1 MNGKKSFATSQ
12 KGAVLI
18 VGLIMMLL
26 LTIIGLAA
34 IRGTDLQ
41 ERMAGNMRDRNL
53 AFQAAEASL
62 RIGEEVL
69 DGAAI
74 PSFAGNV
81 KGYWPDL
88 NKQATYSS
96 LSAGIWPL
104 MDGSTTERRL
114 RPITWTDAQWEQNSI
129 RIAADILE
137 KVKEQPRYT
146 IEELLVSARALNQ
159 GGGVDVESQEK
170 MEDSQFYRITA
181 RGLGGTADAEVI
193 LQSTFAR

>member
-1 MNGKKSFATSQ
+1 MKKRQTAAFYQ
-12 KGAVLI
+12 QGAVLI

-53 AFQAAEASL
+53 AFQSAEAGL
-62 RIGEEVL
+62 RIGEELL

-74 PSFAGNV
+74 PSFSGGT

-88 NKQATYSS
+88 NKSTSFSS
-96 LSAGIWPL
+96 LTTGSWPL
-104 MDGSTTERRL
+104 VDGSSTERRL
-114 RPITWTDAQWEQNSI
+114 RPAIWTSAQWEANSI
-129 RIAADILE
+129 QIAAGVLE
-137 KVKEQPRYT
+137 GLKEQPRYT
-146 IEELLVSARALNQ
+146 IEEVQVSAKALNQ

-170 MEDSQFYRITA
+170 MADTEYYRITA
-181 RGLGGTADAEVI
+181 RGLGGTADAEVL